1 MKAAITIV
9 QMVIRLAWLILFAL
23 GALIWTGRG
32 QSLTSIHTAIGIAFV
47 LALWLIAYLGTR
59 SAAAPSLIGIVS
71 LWGVI
76 VLVLGL
82 TQTGMMTGH
91 SHSMIRVLHLLVGI
105 VAIGLAEALG
115 ARIRPS
121 FKG

>member
-9 QMVIRLAWLILFAL
+9 QMVIRLAWLILLGL

-47 LALWLIAYLGTR
+47 LALWAVAYLGTR
-59 SAAAPSLIGIVS
+59 GGAAPSLVAIVA

-76 VLVLGL
+76 ALVLGL
-82 TQTGMMTGH
+82 TQTGIMTGR
-91 SHSMIRVLHLLVGI
+91 SHWIVRVLHLLVGI

-115 ARIRPS
+115 ARVRRS